1 MGNIV
6 VDLTDDDKKA
16 AQKTEV
22 AADVKPPN
30 YYSMTMSELRNH
42 CNRRGLGISGT
53 KYNIIDRLKQY
64 DNEQRRKRQQEE
76 DEIAAAVESSMQQDD
91 DGSSY
96 ISSSS
101 AAAASQMKSP
111 TSSYGKSTLQRSPA
125 TGGGSGSPSKAG
137 VKQTPAEQ
145 WGAAPTAVKSASPAE
160 AAGEKRFVFCCIEIS
175 EVLQTTYMYC

>member
-76 DEIAAAVESSMQQDD
+76 DEIAAAVETSMQQDD

-96 ISSSS
+96 TSSS
-101 AAAASQMKSP
+101 AATASQMKSP